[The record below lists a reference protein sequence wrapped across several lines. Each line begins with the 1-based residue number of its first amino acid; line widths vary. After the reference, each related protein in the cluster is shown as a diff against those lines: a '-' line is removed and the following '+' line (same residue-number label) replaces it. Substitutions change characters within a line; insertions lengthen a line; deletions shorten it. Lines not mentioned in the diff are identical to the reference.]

1 MVDVII
7 MHSTEDKSNVHQ
19 NITLMFA
26 DETGMQINYS
36 LFLLSIIQSH
46 YFVLK
51 SWILLLR
58 VKNIISMF
66 ILDGAR

>member
-58 VKNIISMF
+58 EKDIFMV